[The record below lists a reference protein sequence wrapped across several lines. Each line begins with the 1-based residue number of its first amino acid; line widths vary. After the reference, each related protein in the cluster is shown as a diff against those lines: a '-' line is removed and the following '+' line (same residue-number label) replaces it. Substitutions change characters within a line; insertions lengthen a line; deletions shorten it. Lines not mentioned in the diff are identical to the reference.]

1 MKVIVDGMKN
11 LERAT
16 TFAAKCDD
24 SAVWSQVIMKRSR
37 LPYMGIMYGNLPAP
51 CHNMARGARSQLA
64 RAQLDA
70 GMVGEAID
78 TYAKA
83 NDVTAFAEVI
93 NAAQRENAY
102 EALVTYLSMA
112 RKVAKNDTIDTELV
126 YAYCKTVRARP
137 RALAFPVVNRF
148 CMALLCGRAG
158 RITANN
164 GVFRPGQNKLIDL
177 EQFIVT
183 GGRNVVLHGHF
194 LSL

>member
-37 LPYMGIMYGNLPAP
+37 LPYTGIMYGNLPAP

-137 RALAFPVVNRF
+137 RALSVSLSQSFLYGAFMWARRALNSQKWRF
-148 CMALLCGRAG
+148 PARAEQADRPRAVYRKGR
-158 RITANN
+158 
-164 GVFRPGQNKLIDL
+164 P
-177 EQFIVT
+177 
-183 GGRNVVLHGHF
+183 
-194 LSL
+194 